1 MFPKVHPSTNE
12 RPTECYDEQLVV
24 SDVFFKHLGLISCL
38 GGIYRRAN
46 HGKKMTCCDRL
57 KLVYVIF
64 VEIIILTCI
73 VFFLVATYI
82 YAVESR
88 PVLRLVSFCAT
99 IAINLYL
106 SLIYSIFLS
115 KAFHQLH
122 VRFRKYEELYG
133 LTDEFK
139 KWVKRLRPM
148 LVFSLLHMASFAP
161 LKYYMTKSYPEVMY
175 DIFPAISFSEP
186 WKSVGLGIMCLG
198 YTMVEFQWASNYIVI
213 PFLSLFLWHEFKRVE
228 TQFKELCNSH
238 REDTE
243 TRFNALVI
251 HHGHITE
258 VLEDVSNYVQHSLFT
273 YVFLSAP
280 VTSAVLYSILSKNIN
295 SEEVMVYSVLCA
307 WALLCIGCRL
317 LLDAHVS
324 SKAHGTLQY
333 VWGLDKERFS
343 GKGLQKVNL
352 FVSRLTGDTIGY
364 NIHGLFTITMPTL
377 LGIAGTL
384 ITYIFV
390 VVQFKPSDSSCQ
402 CNCFRNVTGSDM

>member
-1 MFPKVHPSTNE
+1 MAF
-12 RPTECYDEQLVV
+12 
-24 SDVFFKHLGLISCL
+24 
-38 GGIYRRAN
+38 
-46 HGKKMTCCDRL
+46 CDRL

-64 VEIIILTCI
+64 VDITFLTCI

-88 PVLRLVSFCAT
+88 PVLRLVSFCAV

-106 SLIYSIFLS
+106 SLIYNIFLS

-148 LVFSLLHMASFAP
+148 LVFSFLYTVSLAP
-161 LKYYMTKSYPEVMY
+161 LKYHLTQSYPEVMY
-175 DIFPAISFSEP
+175 DIVPAMSFTEP
-186 WKSVGLGIMCLG
+186 WKSVGLGIICLG
-198 YTMVEFQWASNYIVI
+198 YTMVEFQWASNYIAV
-213 PFLSLFLWHEFKRVE
+213 PFLSLFLCYEFKRVE
-228 TQFKELCNSH
+228 TQFKELSNSH
-238 REDTE
+238 CEDTE

-273 YVFLSAP
+273 YVFMTLP
-280 VTSAVLYSILSKNIN
+280 VTSAILYSILSKNIN
-295 SEEVMVYSVLCA
+295 SEEVMVYSVGCA
-307 WALLCIGCRL
+307 WALLCIGGIL
-317 LLDAHVS
+317 LIDAHVS

-333 VWGLDKERFS
+333 IWSLDKERFS

-352 FVSRLTGDTIGY
+352 FVSRLSGDTIGY

-384 ITYIFV
+384 ITYIIV
-390 VVQFKPSDSSCQ
+390 VVQFKPSDSCQ
-402 CNCFRNVTGSDM
+402 CNCLSNFTGSDM